1 MAELTPEQEA
11 ALAAFAAGMYA
22 SWLPTVEAAV
32 LAGWIRFGIRPDPA
46 AVGVTTEVWRN
57 QVARFEAELQR
68 VAAQAYE
75 EEAGTALVTGNTI
88 LTGASVATAVFL
100 MAQVGELQGALT
112 MILSGAGN
120 NAEAAAKIRA
130 YLSPSAAHWAS
141 KSSTVAQTEGDRWVQ
156 AATLSAGYA
165 LERATGRRYQKTWR
179 SRDDKLVRPAH
190 AAADGQTRLLN
201 TSFNVGGYPMMYPKD
216 PTAPPQ
222 LVVGCRC
229 KLQISPVEA
238 SRG

>member
-32 LAGWIRFGIRPDPA
+32 LSGWIRFGIRPDPSRVNA
-46 AVGVTTEVWRN
+46 TTEVWRA

-75 EEAGTALVTGNTI
+75 EEAGSPLTVGNAV
-88 LTGASVATAVFL
+88 LAGASAATAVFL

-112 MILSGAGN
+112 MILAGAGN
-120 NAEAAAKIRA
+120 NADAAAKMRA
-130 YLSPSAAHWAS
+130 YLDPSAPHWAS
-141 KSSTVAQTEGDRWVQ
+141 KSNTVAQTEGDRWVQ
-156 AATLSAGYA
+156 AATLSAGYY
-165 LERATGRRYQKTWR
+165 LERTTGRRYQKTWR

-222 LVVGCRC
+222 LVVNCRC
-229 KLQISPVEA
+229 GMRISPVEA